1 MKLLLKG
8 DQNKAR
14 KQRATQRMIA
24 DAPFRFRVAVCGR
37 RFGKTH
43 LAIRE
48 LAKYASQPDQ
58 RVWYVAPTYRMAK
71 QIVWKKL
78 KKKLLSINWVKK
90 VNEQDL
96 TLELV
101 NGSEISLRGADNYDS
116 LRGVGL
122 NFIVLDE
129 AADIDEEAWR
139 EVLRPTLA
147 DTGGHALFLGTPK
160 GMNWFKDIYD
170 NHTRLSNWVSFQF
183 TTVDGGNVPEEEVRQ
198 AREDLDAR
206 TFSQEFLAT
215 FQNFSGIIAY
225 AFGEHNI
232 KSAEELTAYEPL
244 ILGTDFNVSPMS
256 CCVMRRTKDGLH
268 CVDEIVLN
276 SSNTNELVDEIR
288 NRYPTNPIQIFPDPS
303 GVQRKTS
310 ANGNTDIKILEN
322 AGFTVRYHRQ
332 HPAVKDRINA
342 ANSLFFK
349 REDSTTR
356 FYIDPK
362 CKHTIKSL
370 QQFCY
375 KLDSQIPDKDSGFDH
390 MFDALTYAIQ
400 FLFPINKETQPVA
413 PRAFG
418 HALA

>member
-1 MKLLLKG
+1 MALS
-8 DQNKAR
+8 KA
-14 KQRATQRMIA
+14 QRLIA

-48 LAKYASQPDQ
+48 LAKYAAKPDQ

-78 KKKLLSINWVKK
+78 KRKLLSINWVRK

-129 AADIDEEAWR
+129 AADIDSEAWY
-139 EVLRPTLA
+139 EVLRPTLS
-147 DTGGHALFLGTPK
+147 DTGGHCLFLGTPK

-170 NHTRLSNWVSFQF
+170 YHQTRTNWISFQF
-183 TTVDGGNVPEEEVRQ
+183 TTVDGGNVPESEVEQ
-198 AREDLDAR
+198 ARLDLDAR

-215 FQNFSGIIAY
+215 FENFSGIIAY
-225 AFGEHNI
+225 AFAQHNI
-232 KSAEELTAYEPL
+232 KPAEPVTALEPL

-256 CCVMRRTKDGLH
+256 CCVMRQTKTGLH
-268 CVDEIVLN
+268 QLDEIVLN
-276 SSNTNELVDEIR
+276 SSNTTELITEIQ
-288 NRYPTNPIQIFPDPS
+288 NRYPKNPITIYPDPA

-310 ANGNTDIKILEN
+310 ANGNTDIKLLES

-332 HPAVKDRINA
+332 HPLVKDRINA
-342 ANSLFFK
+342 ANSLFFL
-349 REDSTTR
+349 RADNSTR
-356 FYIDPK
+356 FYIDAK
-362 CKHTIKSL
+362 CRHTIKSL

-375 KLDSQIPDKDSGFDH
+375 KPDSQIPDKDSGFDH
-390 MFDALTYAIQ
+390 QFDALTYAIQ
-400 FLFPINKETQPVA
+400 FLYPINKDVRQTLPQ
-413 PRAFG
+413 RFG
-418 HALA
+418 HQLA

>member
-1 MKLLLKG
+1 MPLS
-8 DQNKAR
+8 KA
-14 KQRATQRMIA
+14 QRMIA

-48 LAKYASQPDQ
+48 LAKYAAKPDQ

-122 NFIVLDE
+122 NFICLDE
-129 AADIDEEAWR
+129 FADIDSEAWY

-147 DTGGHALFLGTPK
+147 DTAGHALFLGTPK
-160 GMNWFKDIYD
+160 GMNWAKDIFD
-170 NHTRLSNWVSFQF
+170 NYTTKKSWMSFQF
-183 TTVDGGNVPEEEVRQ
+183 TTVDGGNVPQEEVEQ
-198 AREDLDAR
+198 ARQDLDAR

-215 FQNFSGIIAY
+215 FENFSGIIAY
-225 AFGEHNI
+225 AFGTHNI
-232 KSAEELTAYEPL
+232 KPAELVNANEPL
-244 ILGTDFNVSPMS
+244 ILGTDFNVNPMS
-256 CCVMRRTKDGLH
+256 CTVMRRTKDGLH

-276 SSNTNELVDEIR
+276 SSNTNELIDEIR
-288 NRYPTNPIQIFPDPS
+288 NRYPRNPITIFPDPA

-310 ANGNTDIKILEN
+310 ANGNTDIKLLEN

-332 HPAVKDRINA
+332 HPLIKDRINA
-342 ANSLFFK
+342 ANSLFFL
-349 REDSTTR
+349 RDNATTR
-356 FYIDPK
+356 FYIDPR

-375 KLDSQIPDKDSGFDH
+375 KEGTQIPDKDSGFDH
-390 MFDALTYAIQ
+390 MFDALTYAVQ
-400 FLFPINKETQPVA
+400 YLFPINKEIQPIA